1 MSSHTLHLEPRSVY
15 FCTVTCYQWLN
26 LIEEANAYHAV
37 YRRFNHL
44 KNDGCHVT
52 GYVIMPNHF
61 HVVLYLSHSGTS
73 LNTMVGECKRF
84 MAYNIV
90 SELRR
95 QAKTELLATI
105 ANGVQKKEKYRGK
118 LHQIFR
124 PSFDA
129 RLCHSE
135 WMLEQKL
142 DYIHHNPVRGKWN
155 LVDDFTKYAHSS
167 AAFYE
172 LGERSIEEL
181 VHYKD
186 LGSEMRNK
194 QY

>member
-1 MSSHTLHLEPRSVY
+1 MSSHTRHSEAKSVY

-26 LIEEANAYHAV
+26 LIQEANAYHAI
-37 YRRFNHL
+37 YRWFRHL

-61 HVVLYLSHSGTS
+61 HVLLYLSHSGTS
-73 LNTMVGECKRF
+73 LNLMVGECKRF

-90 SELRR
+90 GSLKA
-95 QAKTELLATI
+95 QGNTELLAAI
-105 ANGVQKKEKYRGK
+105 AKGVPERERHIGK
-118 LHQIFR
+118 LHQVFK
-124 PSFDA
+124 PSFDG

-142 DYIHHNPVRGKWN
+142 DYMHHNPVRGKWN
-155 LVDDFTKYAHSS
+155 LVEDFTAYPHSS

-172 LGERSIEEL
+172 LGEPGIPEL
-181 VHYKD
+181 VHYKS
-186 LGSEMRNK
+186 LGDK
-194 QY
+194 